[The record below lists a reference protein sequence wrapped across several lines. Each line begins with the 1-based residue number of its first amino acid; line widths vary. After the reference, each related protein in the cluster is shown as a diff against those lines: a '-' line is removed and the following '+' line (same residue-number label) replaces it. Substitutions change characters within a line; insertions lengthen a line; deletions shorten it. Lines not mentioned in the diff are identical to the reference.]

1 MTCSSVWRQQ
11 TMACCQTNN
20 EYLWWYRR
28 QIGIPKIELKVL
40 KMSWIYADQCA
51 AGGIPTFMCH
61 VHVRVCDDGID
72 TTQNGKGH

>member
-1 MTCSSVWRQQ
+1 M
-11 TMACCQTNN
+11 NIFGG
-20 EYLWWYRR
+20 R

-61 VHVRVCDDGID
+61 VDLHVRVCDDGTIPLKMEKV
-72 TTQNGKGH
+72 TKRPIL